1 MSHLAT
7 INRLI
12 EALADHSARHPE
24 RAATSRQFIAFAA
37 GEPECL
43 DRRTTSGHFTASAF
57 VVSGDG
63 LRTLLTHHAKLGR
76 WLQPGGHL
84 DAGEDL
90 ATAALREATEETGLA
105 NLVVEGSIFDLDR
118 HWIPARPAEPGHWH
132 YDVRFLVR
140 ATSDEQFR
148 ISRESLALAWRSI
161 ADLAVAPDVDESL
174 GRMARRWLV
183 AAGSCR

>member
-63 LRTLLTHHAKLGR
+63 LRTH
-76 WLQPGGHL
+76 
-84 DAGEDL
+84 L

-148 ISRESLALAWRSI
+148 ISRESLALAWRNI